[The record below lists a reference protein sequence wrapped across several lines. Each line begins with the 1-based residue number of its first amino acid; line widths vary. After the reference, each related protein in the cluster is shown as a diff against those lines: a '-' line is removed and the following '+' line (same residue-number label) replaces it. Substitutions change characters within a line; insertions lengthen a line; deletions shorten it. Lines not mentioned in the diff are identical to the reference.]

1 MTFEYWF
8 LFPVCILIATM
19 AMATGIEGSTFY
31 APLFILALELPLD
44 IAIVTSVIT
53 VTFGFSSGLYAYI
66 RRRLIDYRLGGALL
80 VSTIPI
86 AQIGV
91 WLGGRVDPGS
101 LKVLLG
107 VLLFALAIIFLHS
120 PKPLHSLPTRNEIL
134 PEKENR
140 KVQPRLVT
148 ADGETIRYAP
158 PDMREGR
165 IIAGM
170 GALFIGMISTGQ
182 GEFNNYFL
190 MKRSQLP
197 GKVAVATSVFI
208 VALTAMTVATTHII
222 KIATINVDQL
232 RTIMSLAMF
241 TVPGVLI
248 GGQIGPMVACRLPH
262 QALTKGIGALFFI
275 VGSLLLYQAFF

>member
-1 MTFEYWF
+1 
-8 LFPVCILIATM
+8 V
-19 AMATGIEGSTFY
+19 G
-31 APLFILALELPLD
+31 
-44 IAIVTSVIT
+44 
-53 VTFGFSSGLYAYI
+53 
-66 RRRLIDYRLGGALL
+66 
-80 VSTIPI
+80 
-86 AQIGV
+86 
-91 WLGGRVDPGS
+91 PGS

-248 GGQIGPMVACRLPH
+248 GGQIGPMVACRFPH